1 MRGRVVN
8 SLPDIVFVLLGRE
21 REGEVTHARSLDS
34 VRFLCKK
41 KKEETNPEI
50 HKEFICN
57 FETIF
62 SDLMVITNLL

>member
-1 MRGRVVN
+1 MPAR
-8 SLPDIVFVLLGRE
+8 SIVFGSCV
-21 REGEVTHARSLDS
+21 
-34 VRFLCKK
+34 K

-50 HKEFICN
+50 HKEFTCN